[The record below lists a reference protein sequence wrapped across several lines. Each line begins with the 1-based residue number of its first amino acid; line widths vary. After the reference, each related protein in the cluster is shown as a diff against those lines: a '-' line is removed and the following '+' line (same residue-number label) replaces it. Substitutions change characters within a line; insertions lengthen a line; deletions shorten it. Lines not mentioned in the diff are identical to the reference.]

1 MQLKKLKDI
10 IKSIGTPN
18 KDDTLLGVFGGKT
31 AQKSIEDILKVTD
44 REHCVPERLNL
55 QRFQTADMKQ
65 SPKHPL
71 HITVLKSLRLTKVI
85 YCS

>member
-44 REHCVPERLNL
+44 YTVL
-55 QRFQTADMKQ
+55 RFQTADMKQ